1 MNSGK
6 IIRREDARHFRQAT
20 QVLADAKIE
29 ASSLLEAALQQAN
42 DQAGRIRQEGVE
54 AAAQEKSRL
63 MLQAIASRDAYMTE
77 VESELV
83 SVVINAVRSIFSQYN
98 DHERAALAVGKALKA
113 LRQQTQATLHVHPSH
128 HDALCAAVPALLRD
142 TPGLQSLSV
151 ERDTRLKPGT
161 FVLRSAMGLVETDL
175 ESQLRAIENA
185 LVRSV
190 KTSDAARHMVAN
202 VPI

>member
-1 MNSGK
+1 MRSGK
-6 IIRREDARHFRQAT
+6 IIRREDASHLRQAAE
-20 QVLADAKIE
+20 VLAGAQAE
-29 ASSLLEAALQQAN
+29 AASLLETARHQAASEAE
-42 DQAGRIRQEGVE
+42 RIRQDGVE
-54 AAAQEKSRL
+54 AAAQETSRL
-63 MLQAIASRDAYMTE
+63 MLQAIASRDAYMAE

-98 DHERAALAVGKALKA
+98 DHERATLAVGKALKA

-128 HDALCAAVPALLRD
+128 HEALCAAVPALLRD
-142 TPGLQSLSV
+142 TPSLQSLIV
-151 ERDTRLKPGT
+151 ERDSRLKPGT

-190 KTSDAARHMVAN
+190 KASDAARHMVAG

>member
-1 MNSGK
+1 M
-6 IIRREDARHFRQAT
+6 A
-20 QVLADAKIE
+20 
-29 ASSLLEAALQQAN
+29 
-42 DQAGRIRQEGVE
+42 
-54 AAAQEKSRL
+54 
-63 MLQAIASRDAYMTE
+63 E

-83 SVVINAVRSIFSQYN
+83 SVVINAVRSIFSQFN
-98 DHERAALAVGKALKA
+98 DHERATLAVGKALKA

-142 TPGLQSLSV
+142 TPALQSLIV
-151 ERDTRLKPGT
+151 ERDSRLKPGT

-190 KTSDAARHMVAN
+190 RASDAARHMVAG

>member
-1 MNSGK
+1 MRSGK
-6 IIRREDARHFRQAT
+6 IIRREDAHHLRQAV
-20 QVLADAKIE
+20 QVLADAQAE
-29 ASSLLEAALQQAN
+29 AASLLTSARSQAAEEAE
-42 DQAGRIRQEGVE
+42 RIRRDSETS
-54 AAAQEKSRL
+54 AAQEKSRL
-63 MLQAIASRDAYMTE
+63 MLQAIASRDAYMAE

-98 DHERAALAVGKALKA
+98 DHERATLAVGKALKA

-128 HDALCAAVPALLRD
+128 HDALNAAVPALLRD
-142 TPGLQSLSV
+142 TPPLQSLIV
-151 ERDTRLKPGT
+151 ERDSRLKPGT

-190 KTSDAARHMVAN
+190 KASDAARHMVAG
-202 VPI
+202 VPT

>member
-1 MNSGK
+1 M
-6 IIRREDARHFRQAT
+6 Q
-20 QVLADAKIE
+20 L
-29 ASSLLEAALQQAN
+29 
-42 DQAGRIRQEGVE
+42 
-54 AAAQEKSRL
+54 
-63 MLQAIASRDAYMTE
+63 
-77 VESELV
+77 

-113 LRQQTQATLHVHPSH
+113 LRQQTQATLHVHPNH
-128 HDALCAAVPALLRD
+128 HDALCAAVPTLLRD
-142 TPGLQSLSV
+142 TPSLQSLIV
-151 ERDTRLKPGT
+151 ERDSRLKPGT

-190 KTSDAARHMVAN
+190 RTSDAARHMVAG

>member
-1 MNSGK
+1 MRSGK
-6 IIRREDARHFRQAT
+6 IIRREDASLLRQAA
-20 QVLADAKIE
+20 QVLMDAQSE
-29 ASSLLEAALQQAN
+29 ATSLLENARHQATEE
-42 DQAGRIRQEGVE
+42 AGRMRQNSEE

-98 DHERAALAVGKALKA
+98 DHERAVLAVGKALKA

-142 TPGLQSLSV
+142 TPGLQSLV
-151 ERDTRLKPGT
+151 LERDSRLKPGT

-190 KTSDAARHMVAN
+190 KASDAARHMVAG

>member
-1 MNSGK
+1 MRSGK
-6 IIRREDARHFRQAT
+6 IIRREEANLFRQAA
-20 QVLADAKIE
+20 QVLADAQAE
-29 ASSLLEAALQQAN
+29 AASLLDHARRQAEEE
-42 DQAGRIRQEGVE
+42 AGRIRRDSAQ
-54 AAAQEKSRL
+54 AAAQETSRL

-83 SVVINAVRSIFSQYN
+83 SVVINAVRSIFAQYN
-98 DHERAALAVGKALKA
+98 DHERAVLAVGKALKA

-142 TPGLQSLSV
+142 TPGLQSLVV
-151 ERDTRLKPGT
+151 ERDSRLKPGT

-190 KTSDAARHMVAN
+190 KASDAARHMVAG